1 MIGEKGNE
9 ASNVSGPE
17 GAPVKGSPYAADRRS
32 VVLSSCF
39 CVIHCH
45 SLDALR
51 SSTADE
57 MYHYSQCINLGVVEV
72 ERAEVREEMKRRME
86 KRVVKVMA
94 GVADVAAVV
103 VSSEGEH
110 S

>member
-1 MIGEKGNE
+1 MLQIAGQFSFFATHFK
-9 ASNVSGPE
+9 
-17 GAPVKGSPYAADRRS
+17 
-32 VVLSSCF
+32 
-39 CVIHCH
+39 I
-45 SLDALR
+45 
-51 SSTADE
+51 STANE
-57 MYHYSQCINLGVVEV
+57 MYQFSQYIDLGVVGV